1 MELSSII
8 AANVLQRGVA
18 GVETRVAAH
27 GDPAEYHRRRLIGAD
42 ALLRAAGVYGGKPL
56 DPVILAALD
65 LQAMAMG
72 ILSAKDLMATLADG
86 AAIIG
91 YLARALGGDAGEVA
105 LAAVARAVREE
116 PPAEP
121 AEDDDDGASRL
132 ARRLRPLGE
141 GRAQG

>member
-8 AANVLQRGVA
+8 ASHVLQRGVA
-18 GVETRVAAH
+18 GVEARIAAY

-42 ALLRAAGVYGGKPL
+42 AVLRAAGVYEGKPL

-65 LQAMAMG
+65 LQAMATG
-72 ILSAKDLMATLADG
+72 LLSARDPMATLGDG
-86 AAIIG
+86 AAVIG

-105 LAAVARAVREE
+105 FAAVARAVREE

-121 AEDDDDGASRL
+121 EDDGASRL
-132 ARRLRPLGE
+132 AHRLRPLAE
-141 GRAQG
+141 RAS